1 MFEGRPFRKV
11 IYDAGTNCEG
21 DVSGGEHVIE
31 PVMSSIIANGTA
43 MGGIGDNDLIY
54 GPTCFFE
61 DLPGVLAG
69 DIDGPPVGDH
79 NKTTP
84 VN

>member
-1 MFEGRPFRKV
+1 
-11 IYDAGTNCEG
+11 
-21 DVSGGEHVIE
+21 
-31 PVMSSIIANGTA
+31 